1 MRTNYYGKKI
11 NKQNTMAFDE
21 EAEQIALCDYIREK
35 YPKTVFNSDH
45 SGIRVG
51 QGLANKIKRLKSQ
64 NGIPDL
70 NIDEPRGGWF
80 GLKIELKATGNSP
93 FRKTGM
99 LKDNE
104 HLRTQW
110 KMLMTLS
117 NKGYFAGF
125 CTGYAEAKKVVDW
138 YMGLDETPLS

>member
-1 MRTNYYGKKI
+1 MN
-11 NKQNTMAFDE
+11 E
-21 EAEQIALCDYIREK
+21 EDEQIQLCDYIRYN
-35 YPKTVFNSDH
+35 YPNVIFNSDH

-51 QGLANKIKRLKSQ
+51 QGLANKVKKLHSE

-93 FRKTGM
+93 FRVSGM

-104 HLRTQW
+104 HLRKQW
-110 KMLMTLS
+110 KMLMRLEL
-117 NKGYFAGF
+117 NGYLAGF
-125 CTGYAEAKKVVDW
+125 CTGFDEAKEVIDW
-138 YMGLDETPLS
+138 YMTLAPTRN

>member
-1 MRTNYYGKKI
+1 
-11 NKQNTMAFDE
+11 MAFNE
-21 EAEQIALCDYIREK
+21 EAEQIKLCDYIREN
-35 YPKTVFNSDH
+35 YPETIFNSDH

-51 QGLANKIKRLKSQ
+51 QGLANKIKKLHSE

-70 NIDEPRGGWF
+70 SIDEPRGGYF

-110 KMLMTLS
+110 KMLTRLC

-125 CTGYAEAKKVVDW
+125 CTGYDEAKAVVDW
-138 YMGLDETPLS
+138 YMTLDATKFPIKE

>member
-1 MRTNYYGKKI
+1 MN
-11 NKQNTMAFDE
+11 E
-21 EAEQIALCDYIREK
+21 EDEQIQLCDYIRHN
-35 YPKTVFNSDH
+35 YPNVIFNSDH

-51 QGLANKIKRLKSQ
+51 QGLANKVKKLHSE

-93 FRKTGM
+93 FRVSGM

-104 HLRTQW
+104 HLRKQW
-110 KMLMTLS
+110 KMLMRLEL
-117 NKGYFAGF
+117 NGYLAGF
-125 CTGYAEAKKVVDW
+125 CTGFDEAKEVIDW
-138 YMGLDETPLS
+138 YMTLAPTRN